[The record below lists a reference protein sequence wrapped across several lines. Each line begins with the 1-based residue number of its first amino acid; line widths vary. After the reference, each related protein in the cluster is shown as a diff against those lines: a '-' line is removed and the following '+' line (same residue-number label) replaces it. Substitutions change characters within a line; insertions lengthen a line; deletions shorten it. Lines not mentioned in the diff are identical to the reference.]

1 MEQATRQAGKSVS
14 FSALFGWVLIVGL
27 LSGCATS
34 FDPRSVDNDGL
45 LNAIETDDVYYV
57 QAAVASRA
65 ISPNQRIPAP
75 GYSRGTPLITLAAR
89 AGSLGVLEYLIQAGA
104 DVNARS
110 PYNETALMLAA
121 FFMSDTEGQG
131 QSYERQEAAARMLVA
146 AGASLEA
153 ARDGYTPLS
162 YAAYQGRND
171 TIRFLLSHGAH
182 VDGSVEDGITYLPT
196 PLMMATIMGH
206 EESARLLL
214 QAGANPRLRVAAGNT
229 AFEFALKY
237 RQTHLYTM
245 LRCAEGLPR
254 GQKFSQ
260 WCEGAT
266 STDSLVPVG
275 LFRRSN

>member
-1 MEQATRQAGKSVS
+1 MAKAARKIGLRVS
-14 FSALFGWVLIVGL
+14 SQRALCGCILAFAL

-34 FDPRSVDNDGL
+34 SAPRSIDSDGL
-45 LNAIETDDVYYV
+45 LSAIETDDVYTI
-57 QAAVASRA
+57 QSAVASRA

-89 AGSLGVLEYLIQAGA
+89 AGSLGVLQYLIGAGA

-110 PYNETALMLAA
+110 PYNETALMLAS
-121 FFMSDTEGQG
+121 FFMSDQEGRG
-131 QSYERQEAAARMLVA
+131 GSYEQHEAAARLLVE

-171 TIRFLLSHGAH
+171 TIRFLLSRGAR

-196 PLMMATIMGH
+196 PLMMATMMGH
-206 EESARLLL
+206 KDSARLLL
-214 QAGANPRLRVAAGNT
+214 EAGANPRLRVAAGNT
-229 AFEFALKY
+229 AIEFAVKY
-237 RQTHLYTM
+237 RQTHMFTM

-260 WCEGAT
+260 WCEGAA
-266 STDSLVPVG
+266 STDTLIPVG
-275 LFRRSN
+275 LFRRQ